1 MFMDLLNVLV
11 SVVIILLQKKIYLMI
26 KKNLYRW
33 EKLQIILTL
42 RY

>member
-26 KKNLYRW
+26 KKIEML
-33 EKLQIILTL
+33 EKLQIILT
-42 RY
+42 

>member
-26 KKNLYRW
+26 KKNLYHW